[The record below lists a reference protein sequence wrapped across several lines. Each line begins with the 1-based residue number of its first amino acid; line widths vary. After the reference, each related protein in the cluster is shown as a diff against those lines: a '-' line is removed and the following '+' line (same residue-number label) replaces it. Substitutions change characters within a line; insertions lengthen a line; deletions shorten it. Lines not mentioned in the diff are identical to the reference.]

1 MEWRNSNSESRS
13 SAGQFSIGSLRM
25 SDVRLSL
32 PNREENGEEE
42 TQNPFEQTAQTS
54 PVEKETHTIMKG
66 CNCKKTQCLR
76 GYCECF
82 IRKEMCTTDCNC
94 IGCHNTRENAE
105 EVNATRERLRVK
117 YASRARIGCNC
128 NKTLCVRNYCSCYR
142 NGQECGESCKCM
154 GCVNKNEITTSEH
167 KTSMSEGKKLFDIE
181 CNLSLIHIC
190 RCRRYAVCRS
200 RWSPYH

>member
-1 MEWRNSNSESRS
+1 MCIRDSSNSESRS

-94 IGCHNTRENAE
+94 IGCHNTRENA
-105 EVNATRERLRVK
+105 TREMCGQRKGCGCSMPREHALGATVIKRSVCETT
-117 YASRARIGCNC
+117 AAAIGTVSYTHL
-128 NKTLCVRNYCSCYR
+128 TLP
-142 NGQECGESCKCM
+142 
-154 GCVNKNEITTSEH
+154 TT
-167 KTSMSEGKKLFDIE
+167 
-181 CNLSLIHIC
+181 
-190 RCRRYAVCRS
+190 
-200 RWSPYH
+200 PYV